1 MKYYLLSQSDHD
13 NIISTLE
20 KRDGPIINTYYYTLV
35 DIITLSLQCFHRV
48 TATRID
54 LRYPQSLTADD
65 MPCIDISIRDDAMTR
80 FCKSLQAKLNSLV
93 NRKRKKGDRVR
104 DHTFHYL
111 WVRERHQSNY
121 PHYHVVLLFCK
132 DTFYTTGRYDDPE
145 SLAGL
150 ITAAWAS
157 ACGVYINHK
166 TDPALFSLFTGS
178 VYFAKQGTYHLD
190 INADSNTLHA
200 SITELLLRAGY
211 LAKQAH
217 KPAHDAKRNMG
228 CSIRTGVT
236 RHD

>member
-1 MKYYLLSQSDHD
+1 MEYYPLSQSDHD
-13 NIISTLE
+13 
-20 KRDGPIINTYYYTLV
+20 RIINTLERRHGTLLNTYYNTLV
-35 DIITLSLQCFHRV
+35 DITTLSLQRFHRV
-48 TATRID
+48 TAIRID

-65 MPCIDISIRDDAMTR
+65 MPCIDISIRDDVMTR
-80 FCKSLQAKLNSLV
+80 FCKSLQAKLSALA
-93 NRKRKKGDRVR
+93 NRKRKQGDRVR
-104 DHTFHYL
+104 DHRFHYL
-111 WVRERHQSNY
+111 WVRELHQSNY
-121 PHYHVVLLFCK
+121 PHYHVLLLFCK
-132 DTFYTTGRYDDPE
+132 DAFYTTGGYDDPD

-157 ACGVYINHK
+157 ACGVYINHN
-166 TDPALFSLFTGS
+166 TDPALFILFTGS

-228 CSIRTGVT
+228 SSIRTGVT